1 MYNYFALAGRLGAIN
16 KNSIV
21 LNINKP
27 YKNEQGIFETE
38 TFEVQLEDK
47 LMSIINIE
55 EGNLISIKGRIGKD
69 ENNNNILIGERMIVE
84 RGIIYE

>member
-84 RGIIYE
+84 RGLIYE